1 MGSGQVVRGVRG
13 RAQQKSLPTE
23 SSHPPARPAATSME
37 LRTGDAGT
45 AAAAVPL
52 WSSEPTNLTRRA
64 LRGSRHCDQQE
75 CRLTPTAIQHHPLR
89 ALSSR
94 QRVPVLPSAE
104 VKCSRPRGVC

>member
-1 MGSGQVVRGVRG
+1 MGTVGSGQGGSGVRG

-64 LRGSRHCDQQE
+64 LRGSHCDQQE

-94 QRVPVLPSAE
+94 Q
-104 VKCSRPRGVC
+104 

>member
-1 MGSGQVVRGVRG
+1 MRRGRWAVVRGVRG

-64 LRGSRHCDQQE
+64 LRGSHCDQSVFNALLNAHSHPTSSSQSVV
-75 CRLTPTAIQHHPLR
+75 LPTA
-89 ALSSR
+89 ST
-94 QRVPVLPSAE
+94 
-104 VKCSRPRGVC
+104 

>member
-45 AAAAVPL
+45 MEPRTNELNSPRLARLASRPGMLLNANSHPTSSSQSAVL
-52 WSSEPTNLTRRA
+52 
-64 LRGSRHCDQQE
+64 
-75 CRLTPTAIQHHPLR
+75 PTASTC
-89 ALSSR
+89 A
-94 QRVPVLPSAE
+94 A
-104 VKCSRPRGVC
+104 